1 MLPRKA
7 MVLCVMLSA
16 TSGCVSPKDCDWA
29 EPIRLTANDV
39 DVISPGLARD
49 LLAHNETGAKVCGW

>member
-1 MLPRKA
+1 